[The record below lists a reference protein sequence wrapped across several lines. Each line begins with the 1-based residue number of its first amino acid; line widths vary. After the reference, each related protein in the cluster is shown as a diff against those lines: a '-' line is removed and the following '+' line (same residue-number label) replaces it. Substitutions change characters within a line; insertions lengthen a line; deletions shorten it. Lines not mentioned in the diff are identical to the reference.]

1 MTLFGR
7 ALGGEEI
14 ASLAFLLM
22 ALVLWISV
30 WRGER
35 DWTRWF
41 RRWEADRKARREAEL
56 AAGQGGD
63 GPQAPGAPRG
73 PAGGADGL
81 RRVAQT
87 TMAAPSTSRARTIR
101 AGVSMGLSRTGVTA

>member
-7 ALGGEEI
+7 TLGGEEI

-63 GPQAPGAPRG
+63 GPQAPDAPRG
-73 PAGGADGL
+73 PWG
-81 RRVAQT
+81 
-87 TMAAPSTSRARTIR
+87 
-101 AGVSMGLSRTGVTA
+101 